1 MRSGA
6 CWREDGA
13 GVVVAVR
20 AQPRARR
27 ASVGGLGPDGTRL
40 RICVTEAPEDGRA
53 SEAVCR
59 ALAASLD
66 LPARS
71 VSLRSGGASREKLL
85 FVAAA
90 AERVGPLLDALAER
104 NSP

>member
-1 MRSGA
+1 
-6 CWREDGA
+6 
-13 GVVVAVR
+13 
-20 AQPRARR
+20 
-27 ASVGGLGPDGTRL
+27 
-40 RICVTEAPEDGRA
+40 RA